1 MSCTLLHESSLIA
14 VTRRT
19 APVRVSPAA
28 YVMQTT
34 VTMADDAV
42 VVNDASRKLSVDL
55 EGLSDD
61 FLILQVLIQC
71 ARLVQSR
78 RPRPVVRT
86 R

>member
-1 MSCTLLHESSLIA
+1 
-14 VTRRT
+14 
-19 APVRVSPAA
+19 
-28 YVMQTT
+28 
-34 VTMADDAV
+34 MADDAV